1 MDAVSA
7 ARIITGYFFLLL
19 WYSRP
24 SALSLVLFQLHYG
37 LNVFFHNQHLGF
49 SIIYNVICKLG
60 TAGSIEYVPGVQLIT
75 VVIFFFLE
83 D

>member
-19 WYSRP
+19 WYSRS

-49 SIIYNVICKLG
+49 SIIYNIICKLG
-60 TAGSIEYVPGVQLIT
+60 TAGSIEYVLGIQLIT
-75 VVIFFFLE
+75 MVTFFFLE